1 MKSNE
6 YWKTMETELQVMRSK
21 RKEMTK
27 ENSTTEQR
35 QALSKQIHLMSV
47 KINQHNKAAKHRAE
61 NPIDRSNTLVYRM
74 FGKSER
80 DLSPDE
86 YREYNGVQ
94 HRLRRQEL
102 KQIKC
107 NQKKEV
113 TIKTLWV
120 AACSGD
126 IDTLRNHF
134 SEYPQTINKRYR
146 AFGREHSLIMGA
158 YRNGNYNVVD
168 YLISIGE
175 TITDEEKAEADTI
188 MNCMKYLEK
197 INK

>member
-86 YREYNGVQ
+86 YREYNRVQ

-107 NQKKEV
+107 NQKKEA

-120 AACSGD
+120 AAYSGD

-175 TITDEEKAEADTI
+175 TITDEEKAEADAI
-188 MNCMKYLEK
+188 MNRMKYLEK

>member
-21 RKEMTK
+21 RKETTK

-86 YREYNGVQ
+86 YREYNRVQ

-102 KQIKC
+102 KQIIPFRIYFPQELDALLEL
-107 NQKKEV
+107 QKLHIDYKYGDY
-113 TIKTLWV
+113 
-120 AACSGD
+120 SG
-126 IDTLRNHF
+126 
-134 SEYPQTINKRYR
+134 
-146 AFGREHSLIMGA
+146 
-158 YRNGNYNVVD
+158 GNFKD
-168 YLISIGE
+168 YCVKQLYVLSP
-175 TITDEEKAEADTI
+175 
-188 MNCMKYLEK
+188 N
-197 INK
+197 

>member
-6 YWKTMETELQVMRSK
+6 YWKTMETELQVLKSK
-21 RKEMTK
+21 RGEMNK
-27 ENSTTEQR
+27 GNSTAEQR
-35 QALSKQIHLMSV
+35 KALSKQIHLLSV
-47 KINQHNKAAKHRAE
+47 KINQHNKVAKHRAE
-61 NPIDRSNTLVYRM
+61 NPIDRSNTLVHRM

-86 YREYNGVQ
+86 YREYNRVQ
-94 HRLRRQEL
+94 HRLRRREL
-102 KQIKC
+102 KRINC
-107 NQKKEV
+107 TQKKES
-113 TIKTLWV
+113 TIKTLWI

-126 IDTLRNHF
+126 IDTLCNHF
-134 SEYPQTINKRYR
+134 SEYPHSVNKRYK

-158 YRNGNYNVVD
+158 YRNGNYDVVD

-175 TITDEEKAEADTI
+175 TITDEEKSEADMI
-188 MNCMKYLEK
+188 MNRMKYLEK

>member
-86 YREYNGVQ
+86 YREYNRVQ

-107 NQKKEV
+107 NQKKEA

-146 AFGREHSLIMGA
+146 AFGREYSLIMGA

-168 YLISIGE
+168 DLISIGE

-188 MNCMKYLEK
+188 MNRMKYLEK

>member
-35 QALSKQIHLMSV
+35 KALSKQIHLMSV
-47 KINQHNKAAKHRAE
+47 KINQHNKATKHRAE
-61 NPIDRSNTLVYRM
+61 NPIDRSNTLVHRM

-86 YREYNGVQ
+86 YREYNRVQ

-102 KQIKC
+102 KRINC
-107 NQKKEV
+107 NQKKEF
-113 TIKTLWV
+113 TIKTLWI

-126 IDTLRNHF
+126 IDTLCNHF
-134 SEYPQTINKRYR
+134 FEYPQSVNKRYK

-158 YRNGNYNVVD
+158 YRNGNYDVVD

-175 TITDEEKAEADTI
+175 TITDEEKFEADMI
-188 MNCMKYLEK
+188 MNRMKYLEK

>member
-86 YREYNGVQ
+86 YREYNRVQ

-102 KQIKC
+102 KRINC
-107 NQKKEV
+107 NQKKEA
-113 TIKTLWV
+113 TIKTLWI

-126 IDTLRNHF
+126 IDTLHNQF

-158 YRNGNYNVVD
+158 YRNGNYDVVD
-168 YLISIGE
+168 YLISVGE
-175 TITDEEKAEADTI
+175 TITDEEKSEADMI
-188 MNCMKYLEK
+188 MNRMKYLEK

>member
-61 NPIDRSNTLVYRM
+61 NPIDRSNTLVYRI

-86 YREYNGVQ
+86 YREYNRVQ
-94 HRLRRQEL
+94 HRLKRQEL
-102 KQIKC
+102 KRINC
-107 NQKKEV
+107 NQKKEA
-113 TIKTLWV
+113 TIKT
-120 AACSGD
+120 
-126 IDTLRNHF
+126 F
-134 SEYPQTINKRYR
+134 K
-146 AFGREHSLIMGA
+146 
-158 YRNGNYNVVD
+158 
-168 YLISIGE
+168 
-175 TITDEEKAEADTI
+175 
-188 MNCMKYLEK
+188 
-197 INK
+197 

>member
-102 KQIKC
+102 KQRKC

-113 TIKTLWV
+113 TIKTWWV

-188 MNCMKYLEK
+188 MNRMKYLEK